1 MSAASLSSAGY
12 ICGPFVMLL
21 RSADDLP
28 AVKGASLAP
37 NPVGK
42 KRLNFRSLGQSPIQK
57 KTRYKNIW
65 IKLDSPPPIDVR
77 RLPRAS

>member
-1 MSAASLSSAGY
+1 
-12 ICGPFVMLL
+12 MLL

-42 KRLNFRSLGQSPIQK
+42 KRLNFRSLGHIPDTKEDQVQEHMDKIGLTTTYRCK
-57 KTRYKNIW
+57 KTTK
-65 IKLDSPPPIDVR
+65 S
-77 RLPRAS
+77 